1 MFFIGNCLSPNPGPG
16 NQLWEVF
23 FPWLC
28 PLQKVNKWYYSFS
41 LFYLFYSNF
50 LLFLRFIHMV
60 TFCSSMSFLL
70 LSSILVV
77 GPLQFVQSPSQ
88 WIFEFSAVSLIINK
102 STVYINAECFWGDI
116 RFIYLEI
123 CLLLEY
129 MFTLIKNW
137 VLRIF
142 ILKQLD
148 KSFLICHLQ
157 YHLLLRYLFFFF
169 FFQTQGE
176 SGHQ

>member
-1 MFFIGNCLSPNPGPG
+1 MFFIGNCLPPNPGPG
-16 NQLWEVF
+16 NQLWVVF

-28 PLQKVNKWYYSFS
+28 PKWYYSFS

-77 GPLQFVQSPSQ
+77 GPPQFVQSPSQ

-116 RFIYLEI
+116 CFIYLGI
-123 CLLLEY
+123 CFLLEY

-142 ILKQLD
+142 ILK
-148 KSFLICHLQ
+148 
-157 YHLLLRYLFFFF
+157 
-169 FFQTQGE
+169 
-176 SGHQ
+176 